1 VNAAPRDKLGRFASK
16 YEVPRSK
23 LSTVRRSAV
32 VTGLNR
38 TSTQVMYDEMN
49 YARDFVA
56 NRPVVAARVKAP
68 TPPPARL
75 IERNFGE
82 HIKAHTPYCNITEY
96 PYCCGIKI
104 INRLGTDLATFKKD
118 IPLMVRRGSSV
129 GILTVAI
136 NQNQVGLGF
145 DKVLERYGFRRVA
158 MASNPVHGDETVVS
172 LYVREVGAK
181 SYDVETGK
189 QVK

>member
-1 VNAAPRDKLGRFASK
+1 MNAAPRDKLGRFASK
-16 YEVPRSK
+16 YEVPRAK
-23 LSTVRRSAV
+23 LSTARRAKV
-32 VTGLNR
+32 TTGLAEFNR
-38 TSTQVMYDEMN
+38 FYDNVPVHPM
-49 YARDFVA
+49 A
-56 NRPVVAARVKAP
+56 RPVVVARVKAP

-104 INRLGTDLATFKKD
+104 INRFGTDLATFKKD
-118 IPLMVRRGSSV
+118 IPLMVKRGGSV

-136 NQNQVGLGF
+136 NQNQVALGF
-145 DKVLERYGFRRVA
+145 DKVLDRNGFRRVS
-158 MASNPVHGDETVVS
+158 MASNPVHGDATVVS

-181 SYDVETGK
+181 TYDVETGK
-189 QVK
+189 QVQ